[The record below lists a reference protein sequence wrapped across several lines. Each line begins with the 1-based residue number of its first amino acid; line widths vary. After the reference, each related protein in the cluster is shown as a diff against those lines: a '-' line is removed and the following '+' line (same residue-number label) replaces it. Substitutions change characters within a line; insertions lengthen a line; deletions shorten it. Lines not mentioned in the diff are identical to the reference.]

1 MCASLAV
8 VWGRMYLTQRSL
20 NGDITRVLGQLTTL
34 AESESA
40 EALADD
46 IDKRKDTYPDLII
59 LLAQRNKV
67 RTLLGKVQFQ
77 TRWRAGTLRLVEWPV
92 VPTPGSSANLVG
104 SAQAATSSLAGN
116 AEQVIRSD
124 WITMTAYHRSLVP
137 VRMTARY
144 VYLPEREASGQP
156 GLLVIVGRDKAIGD
170 ANITQAAEIS
180 LAFVAFALM
189 FVTLS
194 GFLTTKFVVGR
205 LEGISDTATNIIG
218 GDLSRRV
225 PVGPK
230 GDEFDRLSET
240 LNRMLDRIQ
249 RLLGGM
255 REVSDNIAHDL
266 RTPLFRLR
274 SRIELAMID
283 VDTNE
288 TPEGAREAL
297 EVALKEAEGLLAT
310 FNALMSIAQ
319 LEAGATVQTTKREDV
334 AAILRD
340 IADLYEPVAEDRGLK
355 LVSEIPQGLH
365 INCHR
370 ELIVQA
376 LSNLVDNAFK
386 YAPEGTTVTIGAR
399 LVQPVHGQGRAVELY
414 VSDQGPGIPRE
425 DRERVIKRFVRLERG
440 REVPGSGLGLSLVA
454 AVAQVHE
461 AELKLD
467 DGPGGRGLEV
477 RLVIPSA

>member
-1 MCASLAV
+1 MCASLV
-8 VWGRMYLTQRSL
+8 IIWGRMYLTQRTL
-20 NGDITRVLGQLTTL
+20 NGEITQLLGQLETL
-34 AESESA
+34 AQSESA
-40 EALADD
+40 EEFADN

-92 VPTPGSSANLVG
+92 MPTAPASAGAVK
-104 SAQAATSSLAGN
+104 SALPATPPAEGDDQA
-116 AEQVIRSD
+116 IRSD
-124 WITMTAYHRSLVP
+124 WIAMTAYHRSLVP

-156 GLLVIVGRDKAIGD
+156 GLLLIVGRDKAIGD

-180 LAFVAFALM
+180 FAFLAFAFM
-189 FVTLS
+189 FVGLS

-205 LEGISDTATNIIG
+205 LDGISDAATNIIG
-218 GDLSRRV
+218 GDFSRRV
-225 PVGPK
+225 PVGPR
-230 GDEFDRLSET
+230 GNEFDRLSDT

-288 TPEGAREAL
+288 TPQGAREAL
-297 EVALKEAEGLLAT
+297 EVALHEADGLLAT

-319 LEAGATVQTTKREDV
+319 LEAGATVQNVRREDV
-334 AAILRD
+334 GAILRD
-340 IADLYEPVAEDRGLK
+340 IADLYEPVAEDRGLA
-355 LVSEIPQGLH
+355 LVSNIPEGLH

-370 ELIVQA
+370 ELIIQA

-386 YAPEGTTVTIGAR
+386 YSPEGTMVTIGAR
-399 LVQPVHGQGRAVELY
+399 LVQPVQGQGRAVELY
-414 VSDQGPGIPRE
+414 VADQGPGIPRE
-425 DRERVIKRFVRLERG
+425 DRERVVKRFVRLERG
-440 REVPGSGLGLSLVA
+440 REAPGSGLGLSLVA

-467 DGPGGRGLEV
+467 DGPSGRGLEV
-477 RLVIPSA
+477 RLIMAAA